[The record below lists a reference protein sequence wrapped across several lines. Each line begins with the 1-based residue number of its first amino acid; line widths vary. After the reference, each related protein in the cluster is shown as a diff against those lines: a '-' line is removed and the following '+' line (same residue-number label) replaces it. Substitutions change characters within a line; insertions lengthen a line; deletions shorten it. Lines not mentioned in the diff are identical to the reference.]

1 MRCPITFQVLCHR
14 LFTVIRH
21 PILLAPPDGLIDCE
35 TVAFAENIEEFVKI
49 SQSYI
54 NPATIH
60 NSPALISSII
70 ACLYPFIPLITG
82 VPSRFLSASFTPFS
96 AQLVVFFN

>member
-1 MRCPITFQVLCHR
+1 MRRPV
-14 LFTVIRH
+14 
-21 PILLAPPDGLIDCE
+21 LLALPDGLIDCE
-35 TVAFAENIEEFVKI
+35 TVAFAGNIEEFVKI

-60 NSPALISSII
+60 NSPALIFSII
-70 ACLYPFIPLITG
+70 ACLYHFIPLVTG

-96 AQLVVFFN
+96 AQLVFFLIEISFFWKARLSSV